1 MLKSSAIALK
11 QRGRKVN
18 DALARSPKALIA
30 KVAIAILLPWV
41 TKVNGASATDPKFS
55 HYLKFFQVRFGYK
68 VPMGTPLPKGLV
80 EFTLGDAYENL
91 DQYIYVSFTS
101 IHGHIKI
108 GYKAALQYA
117 TVLTR
122 EEIIK
127 LFDGKK
133 AITKDKLQKAD
144 IEKIH
149 RELTVSKPPLFPHGK
164 ELTYGVKLDN
174 YSNVILDTNKR
185 ALPDTE
191 LLNYQLGK
199 TIVIPSTYNSKQS
212 TRFFFNLNNPSV
224 REYLVRYALTRLT
237 HCRDNALFI
246 DNVIVSGE
254 QVKLGKT
261 DLHYISAG
269 WWKPQAE
276 LYSEQLIGILKEIK
290 QRANPKIIVNG
301 YRDNHSQAK
310 ILYDK
315 ITDPANFDCVDGLM
329 IEDRFYLDKTYAEW
343 CTNVEFYLDVIS
355 KAKKH
360 KKIILFTVRSPQA
373 SEYQSLFVYN
383 VWLWLHLVANDNVY
397 VYINDDFTQPM
408 RDFSVYSL
416 PLGRP
421 LERPKKDGNIWT
433 RKYQRGTVLFDTRSK
448 KLRDIRF
455 EPEHISPQVTKVDNS
470 TPGSNNPNV
479 RNDKEKHKA
488 VK

>member
-1 MLKSSAIALK
+1 VNNAALP
-11 QRGRKVN
+11 
-18 DALARSPKALIA
+18 RSPKAVIA
-30 KVAIAILLPWV
+30 KVAIAILLLWAA
-41 TKVNGASATDPKFS
+41 KVNDASVTNPNSS

-80 EFTLGDAYENL
+80 EFTLGDAYKNL

-108 GYKAALQYA
+108 GHSAAFQHA

-127 LFDGKK
+127 LFEGKK

-149 RELTVSKPPLFPHGK
+149 RELTVSKPQLFPHGK
-164 ELTYGVKLDN
+164 RLTYGVKLDN
-174 YSNVILDTNKR
+174 YDNVILDNNKR
-185 ALPDTE
+185 ALPDTK

-199 TIVIPSTYNSKQS
+199 TVVIPATYNSRQN

-224 REYLVRYALTRLT
+224 REYLVRYALTRLAQ
-237 HCRDNALFI
+237 CKDNALFF
-246 DNVIVSGE
+246 DNVSVSGR
-254 QVKLGKT
+254 QIKSGKT
-261 DLHYISAG
+261 DLRYISPG

-276 LYSEQLIGILKEIK
+276 LYSEQLISILKEIK

-301 YRDNHSQAK
+301 YRDNHSQVK

-315 ITDPANFDCVDGLM
+315 ITDPANFGCVDDLM

-343 CTNVEFYLDVIS
+343 CTNVEFYLDVIG

-360 KKIILFTVRSPQA
+360 KKRILFTVRSPQA
-373 SEYQSLFVYN
+373 SEYQSVFVYN

-397 VYINDDFTQPM
+397 VYINDEFIQPM
-408 RDFSVYSL
+408 RDFFVYNF

-421 LERPKKDGNIWT
+421 LERPKKDRNIWT
-433 RKYQRGTVLFDTRSK
+433 RKYQRGTILFDTKSK
-448 KLRDIRF
+448 KLRGIRF
-455 EPEHISPQVTKVDNS
+455 EPEHIF
-470 TPGSNNPNV
+470 
-479 RNDKEKHKA
+479 R
-488 VK
+488 